1 VMREKVWQ
9 ESDAGSNVSAEG
21 GLLDGVLSAIPEPF
35 FVYDEDGTYLDVLGG
50 SDRTKYHDAAHLKGK
65 NVHEVMPAVLA
76 DLILNKV
83 RESIAADKVI
93 TCEYAVNPSD
103 IDGYEGTPGPTG
115 LRWFEAHISPV
126 RPVPGEKRKVVWI
139 AFDITDYKETMEQL
153 NRQREQLDILSRT
166 DPLTGLLNR
175 RSFFEQAQ
183 FRILT
188 VKMEKK
194 AHIWLMMLDLDHFKL
209 INDRFGHHVGDECL
223 KVFAGNLQS
232 FVGTSM
238 IIGRLGGEE
247 FGIITT
253 AETHAEAY
261 AQAEDIRQKTAGTY
275 VQVDAIEI
283 RLTVSIGLTR
293 LEYAEKDIIEG
304 LKRADDM
311 MYRAKKAG
319 RNQIYFAQ

>member
-126 RPVPGEKRKVVWI
+126 RPVQGEKRKVVWI
-139 AFDITDYKETMEQL
+139 AFDITD
-153 NRQREQLDILSRT
+153 
-166 DPLTGLLNR
+166 G
-175 RSFFEQAQ
+175 SF
-183 FRILT
+183 R
-188 VKMEKK
+188 KNK
-194 AHIWLMMLDLDHFKL
+194 
-209 INDRFGHHVGDECL
+209 
-223 KVFAGNLQS
+223 
-232 FVGTSM
+232 
-238 IIGRLGGEE
+238 
-247 FGIITT
+247 
-253 AETHAEAY
+253 
-261 AQAEDIRQKTAGTY
+261 
-275 VQVDAIEI
+275 
-283 RLTVSIGLTR
+283 
-293 LEYAEKDIIEG
+293 
-304 LKRADDM
+304 
-311 MYRAKKAG
+311 
-319 RNQIYFAQ
+319 